1 MVEIC
6 NYYFLLEPFD
16 QINDCSCVTLL
27 SQSCHSHTGGII
39 LSEMSLLLA
48 STTKYYNTQNGLGT
62 VHALHTSLLFNVFCI
77 ESGSLARINDNRFQ
91 RIIKETSV
99 MKLRCVEFVDQLLS
113 NEWMFSVASYNVA
126 SSCSR

>member
-1 MVEIC
+1 
-6 NYYFLLEPFD
+6 
-16 QINDCSCVTLL
+16 
-27 SQSCHSHTGGII
+27 
-39 LSEMSLLLA
+39 MSLLLA
-48 STTKYYNTQNGLGT
+48 STTKYHNAQNGLGT

-113 NEWMFSVASYNVA
+113 NEWMFSVASYNFA
-126 SSCSR
+126 GSCSR